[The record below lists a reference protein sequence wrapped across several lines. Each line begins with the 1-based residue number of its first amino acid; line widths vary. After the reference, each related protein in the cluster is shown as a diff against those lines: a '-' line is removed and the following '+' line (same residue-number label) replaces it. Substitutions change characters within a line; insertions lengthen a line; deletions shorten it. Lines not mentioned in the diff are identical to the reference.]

1 MNVSDF
7 KTLPVGQVIRTG
19 IFEFKKVNLSY
30 WKMSAPASFTP
41 GDMETVLRFLQSE
54 KSDLAILNLLDKSSK
69 MPPYPDGAVSHE

>member
-1 MNVSDF
+1 MNVNDF

-30 WKMSAPASFTP
+30 WKMSALASFTP

>member
-1 MNVSDF
+1 
-7 KTLPVGQVIRTG
+7 
-19 IFEFKKVNLSY
+19 
-30 WKMSAPASFTP
+30 MSASASFTP

>member
-1 MNVSDF
+1 MNVNDF

-19 IFEFKKVNLSY
+19 IFEFKKVNPSY
-30 WKMSAPASFTP
+30 WKMSARASFTP

-69 MPPYPDGAVSHE
+69 MPPYPDRAVSHE